1 MNAAVTALLLTALV
15 AANLPFLLERI
26 FFVIAPKNTHK
37 ALGWRVLE
45 LVVLYFLVGGVAYLL
60 QRRIGPVQ
68 HQNWEFYAVTACL
81 FLVMAY
87 PGFVYR
93 YLWRR

>member
-1 MNAAVTALLLTALV
+1 MNTPVIALLLTALV
-15 AANLPFLLERI
+15 AANLPFLIERI
-26 FFVIAPKNTHK
+26 FFIVPTKNKHK
-37 ALGWRVLE
+37 AFGWRLME
-45 LVVLYFLVGGVAYLL
+45 LIMLYFVVGGIGFLL
-60 QRRIGPVQ
+60 QRKVGPVQ
-68 HQNWEFYAVTACL
+68 HQNWEFYVVTACL

>member
-1 MNAAVTALLLTALV
+1 MNTAVAALLLTALV

-26 FFVIAPKNTHK
+26 FFVITPKDSHK
-37 ALGWRVLE
+37 PLGWRVLE
-45 LVVLYFLVGGVAYLL
+45 LIVLYFVVGGVAYML

>member
-26 FFVIAPKNTHK
+26 FFVIVPKDSHK
-37 ALGWRVLE
+37 ALGWRALE
-45 LVVLYFLVGGVAYLL
+45 LIVLYFVVGGVGYML
-60 QRRIGPVQ
+60 QRKIGPVQ

-81 FLVMAY
+81 FLVMSY